1 MFAVDTLEYS
11 EEFEKVKF
19 TKAQSRALASSIK
32 KAQEES
38 IGNLVTKNELK
49 LTETAL
55 RNEIQSVRAELKTEI
70 QSVRSELKTEIQ
82 SLRAE
87 LKTEIQSVK
96 IEMQSELNKAM
107 LKLIIAIPA
116 IMTAINFFIK

>member
-38 IGNLVTKNELK
+38 VGNLVTKNELK

-55 RNEIQSVRAELKTEI
+55 RNEIQSV
-70 QSVRSELKTEIQ
+70 
-82 SLRAE
+82 RAE